1 MKFMSRKFILAAIFT
16 LAGCYGFLACGK
28 LTGGEFV
35 SLALGILGTFTAG
48 DVAVKKFIGK
58 DAE

>member
-1 MKFMSRKFILAAIFT
+1 MKYLSRKFIIAAIFT
-16 LAGCYGFLACGK
+16 LTGCTAFLLCGK

-48 DVAVKKFIGK
+48 DVAVKKFVGK